1 MQEQEGRTVVEKV
14 DIVIH
19 KINHYP
25 VENAIS
31 FRTTYLSDSDL
42 SGGKRYPTFHQPGP
56 GGHY

>member
-14 DIVIH
+14 NIVIH
-19 KINHYP
+19 WINHYP

-42 SGGKRYPTFHQPGP
+42 SGG
-56 GGHY
+56 